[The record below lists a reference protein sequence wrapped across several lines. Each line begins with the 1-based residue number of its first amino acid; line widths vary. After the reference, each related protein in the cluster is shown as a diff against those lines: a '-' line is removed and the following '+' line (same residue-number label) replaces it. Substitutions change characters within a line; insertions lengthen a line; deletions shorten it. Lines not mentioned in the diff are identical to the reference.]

1 VRLGCDRYRAPSGGQ
16 LMPGYYLEV
25 SAKIFIRSN
34 TPADDIPGDV
44 YSQIA
49 EHVRSDEDI
58 IDIEVNC
65 VPVPEDLCGS
75 APH

>member
-1 VRLGCDRYRAPSGGQ
+1 VRLSGDRYRGTSGGQ
-16 LMPGYYLEV
+16 SMPGYYLEV
-25 SAKIFIRSN
+25 SAKIFIRSD

-65 VPVPEDLCGS
+65 MPVPEDLCGS
-75 APH
+75 TPH